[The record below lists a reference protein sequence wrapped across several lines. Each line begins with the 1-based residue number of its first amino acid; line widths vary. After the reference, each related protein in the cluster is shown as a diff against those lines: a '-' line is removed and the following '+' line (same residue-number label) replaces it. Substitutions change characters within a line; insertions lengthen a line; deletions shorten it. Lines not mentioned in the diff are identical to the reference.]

1 MKNSQSRGNE
11 KTLWR
16 AGKRGSTSHNLTARQ
31 KLFALEY
38 LKDLNATE
46 AAIRAGYSP
55 RTAEAAGSR
64 LLRNVKVLAEIQAA
78 MDKRC
83 EKLELTAKYTLRAI
97 TNIGHFDPRKLFD
110 EKGNMKDIPDLDAD
124 TARII
129 SGFDFVTLYDGDG
142 DQKHAF
148 GQLRKIR
155 LRDSLKALD
164 LEGRHQK
171 LFTDKV
177 EHGLDEET
185 RRLAVR
191 KLDFSGFSDRELVEV
206 IRSLKAVGSGCSEQR
221 GVQEEPTVLAPDPHK
236 DPR

>member
-1 MKNSQSRGNE
+1 
-11 KTLWR
+11 
-16 AGKRGSTSHNLTARQ
+16 LTARQ

-38 LKDLNATE
+38 LKDLNASQ

-78 MDKRC
+78 MDKRR
-83 EKLELTAKYTLRAI
+83 EKLELTAEYTLRAI
-97 TNIGHFDPRKLFD
+97 TNIAHFDPRKLFD

-124 TARII
+124 TARNI
-129 SGFDFVTLYDGDG
+129 SGFDFVTLYDGEG

-155 LRDSLKALD
+155 LRDSLKALE

-185 RRLAVR
+185 RRLAAR
-191 KLDFSGFSDRELVEV
+191 KLDFSGFSDTELEEV
-206 IRSLKAVGSGCSEQR
+206 IRSLEAVGSGCSEQR
-221 GVQEEPTVLAPDPHK
+221 GVQEEPAVSASEPHK
-236 DPR
+236 DQG

>member
-1 MKNSQSRGNE
+1 MKSASS
-11 KTLWR
+11 KLTT
-16 AGKRGSTSHNLTARQ
+16 KR
-31 KLFALEY
+31 KLFAMEY
-38 LKDLNATE
+38 LKDLNATQ
-46 AAIRAGYSP
+46 AAIRAGYSEKG
-55 RTAEAAGSR
+55 AEVTGFN
-64 LLRNVKVLAEIQAA
+64 LLRNTKVAAEIQAA
-78 MDKRC
+78 MNRRA
-83 EKLELTAKYTLRAI
+83 ERLTLTSDYTLLAI

>member
-1 MKNSQSRGNE
+1 MERKRSKLTKSR
-11 KTLWR
+11 TLPKQHHT
-16 AGKRGSTSHNLTARQ
+16 AGRQ
-31 KLFALEY
+31 RLFVLEY
-38 LKDLNATE
+38 LKDLNATQ

-78 MDKRC
+78 MDKRSK
-83 EKLELTAKYTLRAI
+83 KLELTAEYTLRAI

-124 TARII
+124 TARNI
-129 SGFDFVTLYDGDG
+129 SGFDFVTLYEGEG

-155 LRDSLKALD
+155 LRDSLKALE
-164 LEGRHQK
+164 LEGRHQR

-177 EHGLDEET
+177 EHGLDDET
-185 RRLAVR
+185 RRLLAEKIDLTNATDEQLAELATLGAEGDPGRSDQSTVR
-191 KLDFSGFSDRELVEV
+191 ERPS
-206 IRSLKAVGSGCSEQR
+206 
-221 GVQEEPTVLAPDPHK
+221 PLAPTPHK
-236 DPR
+236 DS